1 MPTVKELR
9 KMATVYNIKGRSKMN
24 KSELEAAIVKAKN
37 NKPKR
42 KPSRKPKRKV
52 SRKPKRKPKR
62 KASRKPKRKAS
73 RKPKRRVSRK
83 PKRKV
88 SRKPKRKVSRKP
100 KRKVSR
106 KPGKRTYLHVPYFDK
121 DKVKKLGA
129 KWDKTLKSW
138 YYDNTVSQTN
148 IKQLKLW
155 PADTQENPLAL
166 LSRSHDARNK
176 NSLMGTRNPSKCTSK
191 YYVEIAKNNRSKDFI
206 SKQHIPK
213 GSVKILEKYYGHD
226 LAMKWRSYFIDSLFN
241 SMKRRSCTDMVIT
254 GPEDYF
260 IDPDMPGAENIEL
273 YINRL
278 ANDLRLLRMK
288 QCKNFIWNP
297 KSRSYKKKKV
307 TKTTR
312 KTSRKSTSS
321 KKKIYIKVPYI
332 ERDGAKRLGARWD
345 PVKRSWFFFEGSK
358 NAYKLLSMFR

>member
-9 KMATVYNIKGRSKMN
+9 KMATAYNIKGRSKMN

-42 KPSRKPKRKV
+42 KV
-52 SRKPKRKPKR
+52 SRKPKRK
-62 KASRKPKRKAS
+62 
-73 RKPKRRVSRK
+73 VSRK

-129 KWDKTLKSW
+129 KWDKTLKRW
-138 YYDNTVSQTN
+138 YYDNTVSQ
-148 IKQLKLW
+148 IDIAQLKQW
-155 PADTQENPLAL
+155 PADNQENPLAL

-176 NSLMGTRNPSKCTSK
+176 NSLMGIRNPSKCVAK

-206 SKQHIPK
+206 TKQHIPK

-226 LAMKWRSYFIDSLFN
+226 DYAWRSYFIDSLFN
-241 SMKRRSCTDMVIT
+241 SMKRRGCTDMVIT
-254 GPEDYF
+254 GPKDYF

-297 KSRSYKKKKV
+297 KSRSYKQPKV
-307 TKTTR
+307 TKTTTR

-345 PVKRSWFFFEGSK
+345 PVKKSWFFFEGSK

>member
-1 MPTVKELR
+1 MYQEKEL
-9 KMATVYNIKGRSKMN
+9 IC
-24 KSELEAAIVKAKN
+24 
-37 NKPKR
+37 
-42 KPSRKPKRKV
+42 
-52 SRKPKRKPKR
+52 
-62 KASRKPKRKAS
+62 
-73 RKPKRRVSRK
+73 
-83 PKRKV
+83 
-88 SRKPKRKVSRKP
+88 
-100 KRKVSR
+100 
-106 KPGKRTYLHVPYFDK
+106 VPYFDK
-121 DKVKKLGA
+121 DKVRKLGA
-129 KWDKTLKSW
+129 KWDKTLKSY

-148 IKQLKLW
+148 IKQLKQW

-166 LSRSHDARNK
+166 LSRRHDARNK

-206 SKQHIPK
+206 TKQHIPK

-226 LAMKWRSYFIDSLFN
+226 DYAWRSYFIDSLFN
-241 SMKRRSCTDMVIT
+241 SMKRRGCTDLVIT

-297 KSRSYKKKKV
+297 KSRSYKQQKV

-358 NAYKLLSMFR
+358 NSYKLLSMFS

>member
-42 KPSRKPKRKV
+42 KP
-52 SRKPKRKPKR
+52 
-62 KASRKPKRKAS
+62 
-73 RKPKRRVSRK
+73 
-83 PKRKV
+83 
-88 SRKPKRKVSRKP
+88 SRKP

-226 LAMKWRSYFIDSLFN
+226 LAMKWRSYFIDSLFC
-241 SMKRRSCTDMVIT
+241 MLY
-254 GPEDYF
+254 YF
-260 IDPDMPGAENIEL
+260 
-273 YINRL
+273 
-278 ANDLRLLRMK
+278 
-288 QCKNFIWNP
+288 
-297 KSRSYKKKKV
+297 
-307 TKTTR
+307 
-312 KTSRKSTSS
+312 
-321 KKKIYIKVPYI
+321 
-332 ERDGAKRLGARWD
+332 
-345 PVKRSWFFFEGSK
+345 
-358 NAYKLLSMFR
+358 